1 MTVTGEFCALDKKP
15 LLEPRVFFQISSGVY
30 IISSKKGNNYN
41 GMIASSVIQVSST
54 PPKVIVSLNKES
66 LTHEFIQESK
76 IFSVSVLSVDTPRKF
91 IMFFGFRSGR
101 TYDKFK
107 DVQYKI
113 VSSGAPVVLENAVG
127 YLECE
132 VVDSIDC
139 ELHTVFIGKV
149 VDAELLSTTKPMTFL
164 HYAEVLKG
172 KVPTTAPI
180 YACGC

>member
-1 MTVTGEFCALDKKP
+1 MSIVSTSP
-15 LLEPRVFFQISSGVY
+15 RLLRQLFLAAF
-30 IISSKKGNNYN
+30 YN
-41 GMIASSVIQVSST
+41 GMVASSLIQIGSS
-54 PPKVIVSLNKES
+54 PPKVIVSLHKES
-66 LTHEFIQESK
+66 LTNEFIRESK
-76 IFSVSVLSVDTPRKF
+76 VFSVSILSIDTPKKF

-107 DVQYKI
+107 EVQYKI
-113 VSSGAPVVLENAVG
+113 GSSGVPVVLENSVG

-149 VDAELLSTTKPMTFL
+149 VDSELLSTTKPMTFA

>member
-1 MTVTGEFCALDKKP
+1 MSIVSTSP
-15 LLEPRVFFQISSGVY
+15 RLLRQLFLAAF
-30 IISSKKGNNYN
+30 YN
-41 GMIASSVIQVSST
+41 GMVASSLIQIGSS
-54 PPKVIVSLNKES
+54 PPKVIVSLHKES
-66 LTHEFIQESK
+66 LTNEFIRESK
-76 IFSVSVLSVDTPRKF
+76 VFSVSILSIDTPKKF

-107 DVQYKI
+107 EVQYKI
-113 VSSGAPVVLENAVG
+113 GSSGVPVVLENSVG

-149 VDAELLSTTKPMTFL
+149 VDLSTTKPMTFA